1 MQLPPPQSFDP
12 AVISAIRHLVGMLA
26 GMVVMGLVVLG
37 PVGRAIGDVIRHLFG
52 AHKKGDVAL
61 GGDVDDLR
69 ERLDGLTQQ
78 LGEIAERQD
87 FTERMLAQVRKDRA
101 LAGGTDVAG

>member
-1 MQLPPPQSFDP
+1 
-12 AVISAIRHLVGMLA
+12 
-26 GMVVMGLVVLG
+26 
-37 PVGRAIGDVIRHLFG
+37 
-52 AHKKGDVAL
+52 L

-69 ERLDGLTQQ
+69 ERLDSMNQQ
-78 LGEIAERQD
+78 LAELAERQD